1 MDKDEFIK
9 EVTELSQ
16 KVGASFKEIQIR
28 TMKNKWGSCSHSGR
42 ITFNSKLIDE
52 TEEKR
57 KYVIVHELLHL
68 KYGEHN
74 KLFNSLLKAY
84 LSEDSPTLQ

>member
-1 MDKDEFIK
+1 MDKNGFIK

-16 KVGASFKEIQIR
+16 KVGVSFKEIQIR

-42 ITFNSKLIDE
+42 ITFNSKLLDE

-57 KYVIVHELLHL
+57 KYVVVHELLHL
-68 KYGEHN
+68 KYSEHN
-74 KLFNSLLKAY
+74 KLFKSLLRAY
-84 LSEDSPTLQ
+84 LSEDLSTLK

>member
-42 ITFNSKLIDE
+42 VTFNSRILSESDE
-52 TEEKR
+52 RR
-57 KYVIVHELLHL
+57 KYIILHELLHL
-68 KYGEHN
+68 KYSKHD
-74 KLFNSLLKAY
+74 KLFASLLKAHMA
-84 LSEDSPTLQ
+84 EE